1 MIFSNK
7 WCVDEQPEKIKEAG
21 EVVTTS
27 KTTAFNERPGSE
39 FQSPL
44 TEFVIRSA
52 SRLVSQIL
60 EAEVEEFLSSHA
72 QLSDEKGKPR
82 VVRNGYLPIRQVRT
96 ALGKVPVRIPR
107 VRDRSKGPVSE
118 RIKFSSKIIS
128 PYQRRTNC
136 RGHFINQ
143 FLTELGKGDL
153 VEAAAALLGSRQS
166 AVTPAIVSRLKDA
179 TGTRSK
185 LEEKRFRYVWV
196 DRVRE
201 EIDPIS
207 SPSALIV
214 AIGETD
220 WGEKNLL
227 LVMEQQ
233 SAGSNLYRTLVEK
246 LSELGISGQPFVALS
261 NECWAN

>member
-1 MIFSNK
+1 
-7 WCVDEQPEKIKEAG
+7 
-21 EVVTTS
+21 
-27 KTTAFNERPGSE
+27 
-39 FQSPL
+39 
-44 TEFVIRSA
+44 
-52 SRLVSQIL
+52 
-60 EAEVEEFLSSHA
+60 VEEFLSLHA
-72 QLSDEKGKPR
+72 QLADEHGKPR
-82 VVRNGYLPIRQVRT
+82 IVRNGYLPIRQVRT
-96 ALGKVPVRIPR
+96 ALGKVPVKIPR
-107 VRDRSKGPVSE
+107 VRDRLKVPESQ

-136 RGHFINQ
+136 RGQFVNQ

-153 VEAAAALLGSRQS
+153 VEAAAALLGTKQNV
-166 AVTPAIVSRLKDA
+166 VTPAIVNRL
-179 TGTRSK
+179 SK
-185 LEEKRFRYVWV
+185 TAGASHANLEEKRFRYVWV

-201 EIDPIS
+201 EVDPV
-207 SPSALIV
+207 SPPASLIV

-233 SAGSNLYRTLVEK
+233 SSGSNLYRTLVEK

>member
-1 MIFSNK
+1 MNTNRFS
-7 WCVDEQPEKIKEAG
+7 
-21 EVVTTS
+21 
-27 KTTAFNERPGSE
+27 ERGDRQWTE
-39 FQSPL
+39 LQSPL
-44 TEFVIRSA
+44 SDFVIRSA

-60 EAEVEEFLSSHA
+60 EAEVEEFLSTHS
-72 QLSDEKGKPR
+72 QLADENGKPR
-82 VVRNGYLPIRQVRT
+82 VVRNGYLPIRHVRT
-96 ALGKVPVRIPR
+96 ALGKVPVKIPR
-107 VRDRSKGPVSE
+107 VRDRRKVPEAE
-118 RIKFSSKIIS
+118 RIKFSSKVIS

-136 RGHFINQ
+136 RGQFINQ

-153 VEAAAALLGSRQS
+153 VEAAAALLGSKQNV
-166 AVTPAIVSRLKDA
+166 ATPAIVSRLREKA
-179 TGTRSK
+179 QLPSGSK
-185 LEEKRFRYVWV
+185 AKLNEKRFRYVWV

-201 EIDPIS
+201 DVEPVG

-227 LVMEQQ
+227 LVMEQNA
-233 SAGSNLYRTLVEK
+233 SGSNLYRTLVEK

>member
-1 MIFSNK
+1 M
-7 WCVDEQPEKIKEAG
+7 DEQPEKIKEA
-21 EVVTTS
+21 EKVVTNP
-27 KTTAFNERPGSE
+27 KAINERAGTE

-44 TEFVIRSA
+44 TDFVIRSA
-52 SRLVSQIL
+52 SRLVSQML
-60 EAEVEEFLSSHA
+60 EAEVEEFLSSHS

-107 VRDRSKGPVSE
+107 VRDRSKGPISE

-128 PYQRRTNC
+128 PYQRRTNT
-136 RGHFINQ
+136 RGRYVNQ

-153 VEAAAALLGSRQS
+153 VEAAAALLGSKQN
-166 AVTPAIVSRLKDA
+166 AVTSAILSRLKDA
-179 TGTRSK
+179 DKSTSGTRGR

-207 SPSALIV
+207 PPSALIV

-233 SAGSNLYRTLVEK
+233 SSGSNLYRTLVEK

>member
-1 MIFSNK
+1 M
-7 WCVDEQPEKIKEAG
+7 
-21 EVVTTS
+21 VTTS
-27 KTTAFNERPGSE
+27 NTKGINERQGNE

-44 TEFVIRSA
+44 TDFVIRSA

-72 QLSDEKGKPR
+72 QLADETGKPR
-82 VVRNGYLPIRQVRT
+82 VVRNGYLPLRQVRT

-107 VRDRSKGPVSE
+107 VRDRSKGPLSE

-143 FLTELGKGDL
+143 FLTELGKGDV
-153 VEAAAALLGSRQS
+153 VEAAAALLGSKQN
-166 AVTPAIVSRLKDA
+166 AVTPAIVSRIKNADKS
-179 TGTRSK
+179 TSSTRAK

-196 DRVRE
+196 DRVRQ
-201 EIDPIS
+201 EIDPLS

-233 SAGSNLYRTLVEK
+233 SSGSNLYRTLVEK